1 MFSRLMM
8 SCLLGCSVASLARA
22 AELPQPTAKL
32 TAAEIADKNATARG
46 GLTKWRAV
54 QTLSITG
61 KMEAGGN
68 SRPTLPLPGI
78 KGKDS
83 LPPPRPVE
91 QVRLPFVMELKRP
104 KRMRVEVTFAG
115 QNAIQIYDGKDGW
128 KLRPFL
134 NRREVEPYTEAEI
147 KMAATQSE
155 LDGPLIDYAA
165 KGTSIELA
173 SLDKVEGHDS
183 YKLKL
188 TIKDGTTRYLWID
201 ATTFLD
207 LKMEGDPARLDG
219 RPRPVEIY
227 FRDFRAVSG
236 LEIPFVVET
245 KVLNPT
251 VQGRGGAPVASEQ
264 MTLEKVEVNPALN
277 DALFTKADL
286 VALAGSQTF
295 ATRVSK
301 PVIH

>member
-1 MFSRLMM
+1 M
-8 SCLLGCSVASLARA
+8 
-22 AELPQPTAKL
+22 
-32 TAAEIADKNATARG
+32 
-46 GLTKWRAV
+46 
-54 QTLSITG
+54 
-61 KMEAGGN
+61 
-68 SRPTLPLPGI
+68 
-78 KGKDS
+78 
-83 LPPPRPVE
+83 
-91 QVRLPFVMELKRP
+91 
-104 KRMRVEVTFAG
+104 TFAG